1 MLRVRVELVPHGDE
15 AFVREIANA
24 TIGNLGGDPLH
35 ADYGYRLTAKDSPF
49 APGVFHESVVA
60 GHDRRQTV
68 WALVWAALDDWW
80 RTDGWQG
87 ASAEVPNTLRLRV
100 TLNREGRLM
109 ELGHGPRRVV
119 RIGDAEWLLLHG
131 AAFRERWSDHG
142 VDAARER
149 LLTVL
154 AGNEGAS

>member
-24 TIGNLGGDPLH
+24 TIGNLGGDPLR
-35 ADYGYRLTAKDSPF
+35 ADYGYRLAAKDSPF
-49 APGVFHESVVA
+49 APGVFHEGVVA
-60 GHDRRQTV
+60 GHERRQTV

-80 RTDGWQG
+80 TTDGWQAGFPEG
-87 ASAEVPNTLRLRV
+87 ASSLRLRA

-109 ELGHGPRRVV
+109 EIGQGRWRVV

-131 AAFRERWSDHG
+131 AAFRERWSDHDS
-142 VDAARER
+142 DAAREK
-149 LLTVL
+149 LLEVL
-154 AGNEGAS
+154 AEEAR